1 MKAQVSE
8 EAQQRAREMAKEA
21 LEQKLK
27 ELNMGELDWE
37 RYNHLHQQV
46 EVQIQQLQVLLKDI
60 KRRKQERV
68 WLKRQAT
75 GELDDSRLVDALAG
89 EKDVFK
95 RRGKADDSHTT
106 SLRESEPMKIKMV
119 VDVSA
124 SMYRFNGYDGR
135 LQRLLEATLM
145 IMEALKDDERFQ
157 LTIVGHNGTS
167 AEIPLVNTNTPRDP
181 ATQLKILESMVAH
194 TQYTYAGDSTLEAIE
209 SAVNEANEGDL
220 ILVISDANLKR
231 YCIQPE
237 EVSDLLRS
245 KDVHVHLI
253 LLGSLGEEANKLAR
267 SIPNGRAQVCLDSE
281 ELPLVIKNIV
291 AAAAK

>member
-1 MKAQVSE
+1 MKAEVSE
-8 EAQQRAREMAKEA
+8 EAQRRARQMAKEG

-60 KRRKQERV
+60 KRRKEERV
-68 WLKRQAT
+68 WLKRQST

-89 EKDVFK
+89 EKDVFR
-95 RRGKADDSHTT
+95 RRGKADESHET
-106 SLRESEPMKIKMV
+106 SLRESEPMNIKLV

-145 IMEALKDDERFQ
+145 IMEALKEDDRFQ

-167 AEIPLVNTNTPRDP
+167 AVIPLVNANTPRDP
-181 ATQLKILESMVAH
+181 ATQLKTLESMVAH

-209 SAVNEANEGDL
+209 EAVTEAKPGDL

-231 YCIQPE
+231 YRIEPE
-237 EVSDLLRS
+237 EVSGLLRS
-245 KDVHVHLI
+245 KDVHAHLV
-253 LLGSLGEEANKLAR
+253 LVGSMGEEANLLAR
-267 SIPNGRAQVCLDSE
+267 AIPNGRAQVCLDSE
-281 ELPLVIKNIV
+281 ELPRIIKDIV